1 MKKLML
7 SLIIGSFLLAG
18 TVSESYKIKGMFCQY
33 SCVGKVESLI
43 SGLEGMEKCEVDFD
57 KSLMNVQYDDQK
69 INSDLIVSTI
79 SGNTSFETKK
89 VEGKNKKE
97 KKSFWSRLKG
107 IFS

>member
-7 SLIIGSFLLAG
+7 SLIIGSFLLSG

-33 SCVGKVESLI
+33 SCVGKVESLM
-43 SGLEGMEKCEVDFD
+43 SELEGMEKCEVDFD

-69 INSDLIVSTI
+69 VNSDLIVSTI
-79 SGNTSFETKK
+79 TGNTTFQTRK
-89 VEGKNKKE
+89 VEEKMKKE
-97 KKSFWSRLKG
+97 KKSFWSKLKG